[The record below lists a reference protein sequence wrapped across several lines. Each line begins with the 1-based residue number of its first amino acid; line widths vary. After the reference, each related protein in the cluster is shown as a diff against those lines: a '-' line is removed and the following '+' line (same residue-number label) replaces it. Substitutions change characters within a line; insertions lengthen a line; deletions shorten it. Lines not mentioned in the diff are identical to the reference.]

1 MAKAV
6 CNSSPIIG
14 LSIIGELHLLWDIFN
29 KVYIPGGVYEEV
41 VSGNLYKHFGELELK
56 NAVENGY
63 INVYRVKN
71 MNLAEQMSPRLHR
84 GEQEVIIAAKELE
97 IQVVVIDDKLARDFA
112 DAMLLKSIGV
122 IGILET
128 AKRMG
133 KIDQLK
139 KYIDVLV
146 DAGFWISKKLY
157 AEVLGRVGEYY

>member
-14 LSIIGELHLLWDIFN
+14 LSIVGELRLLWEIFD
-29 KVYIPGGVYEEV
+29 KVYIPSGVYAEV
-41 VSGNLYKHFGELELK
+41 LSGNLHKHFGESELK

-63 INVYRVKN
+63 INVYQVRN

-112 DAMLLKSIGV
+112 DVMLLKSIGV

-128 AKRMG
+128 AKRLGM
-133 KIDQLK
+133 IDQLK
-139 KYIDVLV
+139 TYIDVLV
-146 DAGFWISKKLY
+146 DEGFWISKKLY
-157 AEVLGRVGEYY
+157 AEVLRRVGEYY